1 MYLLNNQNMTNRTER
16 EFHIALGKLLDRVRV
31 QNSWSKDSFHDAAKH
46 VANVS
51 PSEAVRFFKAL
62 TKTTYLKPGS
72 DKRRLTQ
79 NFNSSIWKNQDAM
92 LAVVKEVLGLDDDI
106 VLQRGPKKGSHR
118 KPKANT
124 SDEVLYPV
132 TCSSEPEEIEVMEE
146 IVNPLSYFEAKDL
159 VAELRNRGYVVTCAR
174 EVITIE
180 TL

>member
-1 MYLLNNQNMTNRTER
+1 MAKRTER

-31 QNSWSKDSFHDAAKH
+31 QNSWSKESFHTAAKH

-62 TKTTYLKPGS
+62 TKTPYLKPGS

-79 NFNSSIWKNQDAM
+79 NFNASIWKNQDAM

-106 VLQRGPKKGSHR
+106 ILPRGPKLGSHR
-118 KPKANT
+118 KPKT
-124 SDEVLYPV
+124 V
-132 TCSSEPEEIEVMEE
+132 TVEPMEIEIVPEEE
-146 IVNPLSYFEAKDL
+146 IVNPLEYFTAQDL
-159 VAELRNRGYVVTCAR
+159 VAELRNRGYAVTCAR

>member
-1 MYLLNNQNMTNRTER
+1 MAKRTER

-92 LAVVKEVLGLDDDI
+92 LAVVKEVLGTDDI
-106 VLQRGPKKGSHR
+106 VLSRGPKKGSHR
-118 KPKANT
+118 KSKTYTEPLAL
-124 SDEVLYPV
+124 EVV
-132 TCSSEPEEIEVMEE
+132 QEE
-146 IVNPLSYFEAKDL
+146 IVNPLSYFEARDL
-159 VAELRNRGYVVTCAR
+159 VEELRNRGYAVTCAR